1 MRQFYLTLLLC
12 CPLLLHSMPWPGYI
26 MSKNGKQLTGHIG
39 LMQHQARTST
49 VVFINGFGD
58 VYEIEAERIKGF
70 AFEANGALFAFE
82 SKALQ
87 QAHRYLRILHK
98 NGPMELFVLTYD
110 SNMSW
115 GFTGQA
121 LPIEQRSYW
130 VRLNSQKEMVKISR
144 WGFRRRLRR
153 LIGYTAPALA
163 EKIGQKG
170 YRFDDMPAIAE
181 IYNQLLTPKPKP
193 TEL

>member
-1 MRQFYLTLLLC
+1 MRHFYLTLLLC
-12 CPLLLHSMPWPGYI
+12 SPLLLYSMPWPGYI
-26 MSKNGKQLTGHIG
+26 VTKNGKQLTGHIG
-39 LMQHQARTST
+39 AITHQSRTST

-58 VYEIEAERIKGF
+58 VYRLEAERIRGF

-82 SKALQ
+82 TKVLQ
-87 QAHRYLRILHK
+87 RAYRFLRILHK
-98 NGPMELFVLTYD
+98 NGPMELFVLTYGSD
-110 SNMSW
+110 MNR

-130 VRLNSQKEMVKISR
+130 VRLNGQKEMVKISR
-144 WGFRRRLRR
+144 WGFRRKLRR
-153 LIGYTAPALA
+153 LLRYTAPALA

-181 IYNQLLTPKPKP
+181 IYNQLLSPKP

>member
-1 MRQFYLTLLLC
+1 MRQFCLALLLC
-12 CPLLLHSMPWPGYI
+12 CPLLLYSMPWPGYI

-87 QAHRYLRILHK
+87 QAHRFLRILHK

-110 SNMSW
+110 SDMSW
-115 GFTGQA
+115 GFTGQV

-130 VRLNSQKEMVKISR
+130 VRLNHQKGMVKISR
-144 WGFRRRLRR
+144 WGFRRKLRR

-163 EKIGQKG
+163 KKIGQKG

>member
-1 MRQFYLTLLLC
+1 
-12 CPLLLHSMPWPGYI
+12 MPWPGYI